1 MEVIGQGKPLR
12 NKALPVVAVPT
23 TAGTGAEVTKN
34 AVLASAEHRVKASL
48 RHDSML
54 PRVALVDP
62 ELTLS
67 LPAAI
72 TAATGLDALTQC
84 LEPFVSCQAN
94 PLTDGIALEGLKRGA
109 RALRMAFLD
118 GSQLWAREDMALC
131 SLIGGLSHAN
141 AKLGAVHGF
150 AAPIGGRFESPHG
163 AVCARPGRKRAWWVK
178 WWKVAGGQGT
188 EERLSGT
195 FLRRSCADRRRV
207 PC

>member
-118 GSQLWAREDMALC
+118 GSQLWAR
-131 SLIGGLSHAN
+131 
-141 AKLGAVHGF
+141 
-150 AAPIGGRFESPHG
+150 
-163 AVCARPGRKRAWWVK
+163 
-178 WWKVAGGQGT
+178 
-188 EERLSGT
+188 
-195 FLRRSCADRRRV
+195 
-207 PC
+207 